1 MGGGSHPS
9 PANQPSLLASL
20 SSPRLKPSKSSP
32 PGPRALPQSQPAL
45 AQPANQRGPVAI
57 SAAGA
62 RRRDGGGRG
71 GGAVACA
78 SLPLSGGRPP
88 RSGAEAAAGRG
99 AAGGA
104 GGRAGPGAMG
114 ERGTG
119 EGRVSRVPGLVPA
132 PLCDGV
138 GGEAPPPAPPVWGP
152 RPGRAGPGR
161 RSPPAAREGARPRPR
176 ESRWPG
182 IAAGACG
189 PSSRPLRGAFPRGRP
204 GRSVGRCAA
213 GAAAAHPRR
222 VGFCVSQQKKGFKK
236 SL

>member
-57 SAAGA
+57 SAAAA

-119 EGRVSRVPGLVPA
+119 EGRVSRVPGSVPV

-152 RPGRAGPGR
+152 RPGRAGPAEPA
-161 RSPPAAREGARPRPR
+161 RSPGRGPAEASGEPVARDRRGGLRAELPAAPGSLPQGSARPV
-176 ESRWPG
+176 
-182 IAAGACG
+182 
-189 PSSRPLRGAFPRGRP
+189 
-204 GRSVGRCAA
+204 GRSVCCRCSGRSPAKGRILRIAA
-213 GAAAAHPRR
+213 
-222 VGFCVSQQKKGFKK
+222 KKGF
-236 SL
+236 